1 MKKIFTLLA
10 ATAMVLTASA
20 QTAETWKPDGTEPKN
35 KTVNLPSI
43 KAEFLDNTS
52 KGSNAGAGEW
62 DFSKKSDVRGDEN
75 GLEIRFTPVKS
86 GVLSITYAADVATN
100 KSIHM
105 EVNGDQ
111 TNTIPCT
118 LPDGTQLESGAKPSE
133 KIPAGESVKYDLVSG
148 NYYNFYTNGTKWRLK
163 EFSFIPSADQSAITD
178 ITADENAPVEYFNLQ
193 GVRVD
198 NPSNGIFIKRQGS
211 KVSKVVVK

>member
-105 EVNGDQ
+105 W
-111 TNTIPCT
+111 
-118 LPDGTQLESGAKPSE
+118 K
-133 KIPAGESVKYDLVSG
+133 
-148 NYYNFYTNGTKWRLK
+148 
-163 EFSFIPSADQSAITD
+163 
-178 ITADENAPVEYFNLQ
+178 
-193 GVRVD
+193 
-198 NPSNGIFIKRQGS
+198 
-211 KVSKVVVK
+211 